1 MTYFILAAIC
11 VVLGIYIA
19 RRSSSFGF
27 FVAGLL
33 FLGAIALV
41 IKGLVGDGE
50 DICTRCVPS
59 WLVILGLFFVV
70 CFLIQCKWFWYL
82 LYVYIAILLL
92 IEFGADILAFVV
104 GSPIISIIVVVLATC
119 FIIGLFKK

>member
-19 RRSSSFGF
+19 RKSSSFGF

-41 IKGLVGDGE
+41 IKGLVGGGE
-50 DICTRCVPS
+50 DICTRCIPS
-59 WLVILGLFFVV
+59 WIVIPGLLAIL
-70 CFLIQCKWFWYL
+70 CFLIECKWFWYFVL
-82 LYVYIAILLL
+82 TYAGYLLL